1 MRHYFGNIDGKIA
14 ACNKTLVLSEA
25 AVESKRAHHFVFSSM
40 GHSSSA
46 YSRLGFDNKN
56 SNKTL
61 FVSKILMVYY
71 CLQ

>member
-1 MRHYFGNIDGKIA
+1 M
-14 ACNKTLVLSEA
+14 VSEG
-25 AVESKRAHHFVFSSM
+25 AVERKRAHHFVFSSM
-40 GHSSSA
+40 YHSSSV
-46 YSRLGFDNKN
+46 YDRLGFENKN